1 VTGLGDGFGFAA
13 GECVVVTGAGSGIG
27 RATARRA
34 AELGLGVGIW
44 DVDAAALDDATA
56 EIGAAGAPGAPGVH
70 ACHVDVT
77 DAAAVADAFAST
89 AAALGRVRYL
99 VNNAGPSSFRPRP
112 FADGLTAAAGSVAL
126 VTDGWIAAGRE
137 RGDAVVSLSSVAGT
151 FNGVGGQGWY
161 PAAKAAIAGYTRFL
175 AVQARGTF
183 RANAVAPGLIATPR
197 TLDFMTGEGAGI
209 VTRNPMGR
217 AGEPGEV
224 AAVILFLLSPAA
236 SYVNGAIVPVDGGWL
251 VVE

>member
-13 GECVVVTGAGSGIG
+13 GEGVVVTGAGSGIG

-34 AELGLGVGIW
+34 AELGLGVGMW
-44 DVDAAALDDATA
+44 DVDAAALDAAAAD
-56 EIGAAGAPGAPGVH
+56 IGAAGGPGVH
-70 ACHVDVT
+70 ACNVDVT
-77 DAAAVADAFAST
+77 DALAVADAFAGT

-112 FADGLTAAAGSVAL
+112 FTDGLTAAAGSVAI
-126 VTDGWIAAGRE
+126 VTEAWIGAGRE
-137 RGDAVVSLSSVAGT
+137 RGDAVVNLSSVAGT

-175 AVQARGTF
+175 AGQAGGLF

-197 TLDFMTGEGAGI
+197 TREFMTGEGAGI